1 MLGTTSISTKKKSI
15 AVSSKNPQSRRSSFI
30 PFFPSLN
37 LVHSY
42 RLVIELIVRPFNR
55 LLTVSKLTDKEK
67 HKSKEKQ
74 RKHCGG
80 YECFNELIQ
89 KKPKN
94 RDGESSHR
102 FAYTGHVSGIYCAC
116 IGGFW
121 WPTKALLEQVIIYI
135 EFVMKIQ
142 VLSICSCVGGCN
154 PKHSF
159 VYKS

>member
-80 YECFNELIQ
+80 YECFLGFFWINSL
-89 KKPKN
+89 N

-102 FAYTGHVSGIYCAC
+102 FAYTGHLSDIYCAC

-121 WPTKALLEQVIIYI
+121 RPTKALLEQVIIYI
-135 EFVMKIQ
+135 EIVMKIQ
-142 VLSICSCVGGCN
+142 VLCIC
-154 PKHSF
+154 
-159 VYKS
+159 